1 MEEPLAPSTAVT
13 LKRRTMS
20 HLPLVRFT
28 GIAMLLVAVDSLVC
42 IALWL
47 AGGDSLYLEDSIK
60 EFSFTHSTFDL
71 VIIAA
76 LRGLI
81 LFGCFYFLEH
91 NSILSV
97 SVKHD
102 DSRKSLTQR
111 FAMLCQAVILLCSG
125 VSLIYAVVKGG
136 MIIHSIIKGTWT
148 DVSKETEM
156 HITYKILCII
166 AVVFPLMEFGLG
178 LVGLWFVRRMI
189 RVQKLRLLVNLEE
202 GDENKAAPPKKKAN
216 IKRIIL
222 TAKPV
227 SHSCEPEVLI
237 NYYLGI

>member
-1 MEEPLAPSTAVT
+1 MEEPLAPNTAAT

-42 IALWL
+42 VALWL
-47 AGGDSLYLEDSIK
+47 AGGDSLYLEDSVK

-71 VIIAA
+71 VVIAA
-76 LRGLI
+76 LRGVI

-102 DSRKSLTQR
+102 SRKSSTQR
-111 FAMLCQAVILLCSG
+111 LAMLCQAVILLLSG

-136 MIIHSIIKGTWT
+136 MIIHSIVKGTWT

-166 AVVFPLMEFGLG
+166 AVVFPLLEVGLG
-178 LVGLWFVRRMI
+178 LISLWFVRTMI

-202 GDENKAAPPKKKAN
+202 GDENPAAAPKKKVN

-227 SHSCEPEVLI
+227 SCTI
-237 NYYLGI
+237 NFVKLL

>member
-1 MEEPLAPSTAVT
+1 MEEPLAPSTAVA

-28 GIAMLLVAVDSLVC
+28 SFAMLLVAVDSLVC
-42 IALWL
+42 IVLWL

-81 LFGCFYFLEH
+81 LFGCFYFLER

-102 DSRKSLTQR
+102 DSRKSLSQR
-111 FAMLCQAVILLCSG
+111 FAVLCQVAILLCSG
-125 VSLIYAVVKGG
+125 VSLIN
-136 MIIHSIIKGTWT
+136 
-148 DVSKETEM
+148 
-156 HITYKILCII
+156 
-166 AVVFPLMEFGLG
+166 P
-178 LVGLWFVRRMI
+178 RRM
-189 RVQKLRLLVNLEE
+189 REGYGSRSVCLSVCLSVTELAAAYLVYTLKV
-202 GDENKAAPPKKKAN
+202 GC
-216 IKRIIL
+216 
-222 TAKPV
+222 
-227 SHSCEPEVLI
+227 H
-237 NYYLGI
+237 

>member
-1 MEEPLAPSTAVT
+1 MEEPLAPSTAVK

-28 GIAMLLVAVDSLVC
+28 SIAMLLVAVDSLVC

-47 AGGDSLYLEDSIK
+47 AGGDSLYLEDSVK

-81 LFGCFYFLEH
+81 IFGCFYFLEH

-102 DSRKSLTQR
+102 DSRKSLTQK
-111 FAMLCQAVILLCSG
+111 FAILCQVVILLCSS
-125 VSLIYAVVKGG
+125 VSLVYAVVKGG

-156 HITYKILCII
+156 HITYKILCIT
-166 AVVFPLMEFGLG
+166 AVVFPLLEFGLG

-202 GDENKAAPPKKKAN
+202 GDENKPASPKKKAN

-227 SHSCEPEVLI
+227 SRM
-237 NYYLGI
+237 